1 MLNEWESG
9 LKRTFK
15 MNVADDQTYHVH
27 IPGFRVRFTPPSRHV
42 TASPVS
48 GFSELSIAS
57 SFQYDME
64 DGTVTI
70 GPYVI

>member
-9 LKRTFK
+9 LKRTFR
-15 MNVADDQTYHVH
+15 MNVADDQMYHVH
-27 IPGFRVRFTPPSRHV
+27 IPGFRPMLTPPPRHV
-42 TASPVS
+42 TASPLS

-57 SFQYDME
+57 SFQYDIE
-64 DGTVTI
+64 DDTVTI